1 MATNLPGTTNKQP
14 HGVSHAFM
22 IAIGALIFGVVAGF
36 FFSHRG
42 TPPQPYNPADFAMS
56 GVNPNWY
63 KGPYTLP
70 PPSAAPTPAPAA
82 PLAAPAAMP
91 AQVYRASA
99 AATPDMAAQE
109 RARSLMRA
117 MSSDLEVKVA
127 GANVLDMPS
136 HTAQR
141 LTVSTNPAPPHTL
154 TAWNYL
160 YAVLETGISSDHPGD
175 VIARLS
181 QDARDS
187 VTQTEILIP
196 MGSKLH
202 GIERG
207 SGQVGI
213 NDKGIIVV
221 WDDLTLPNGGHVPLP
236 RLPAA
241 DAQGYPGLTDEVD
254 RHLAATWGPA
264 LLISGITA
272 GAMLAQRPTFGSYQ
286 GYDAT
291 QQASGAFASSLGSR
305 ATQTLGSELLV
316 NRPTIVVR
324 PGTPFRVLLTRD
336 LTFSGPYGG

>member
-1 MATNLPGTTNKQP
+1 MPTNIPDHTSKQP

-22 IAIGALIFGVVAGF
+22 IVIGVLIFGVVAGF
-36 FFSHRG
+36 FFSHRS
-42 TPPQPYNPADFAMS
+42 TPPPAYNPADFAVN

-63 KGPYTLP
+63 KGSYTLTP
-70 PPSAAPTPAPAA
+70 PNAALTLAPAA
-82 PLAAPAAMP
+82 PVTAPVVAP
-91 AQVYRASA
+91 AQVYRANP
-99 AATPDMAAQE
+99 AATPDTAAQE

-141 LTVSTNPAPPHTL
+141 LTISNSPAPPHTL

-213 NDKGIIVV
+213 NDRSIIVV

-241 DAQGYPGLTDEVD
+241 DAQ
-254 RHLAATWGPA
+254 
-264 LLISGITA
+264 A
-272 GAMLAQRPTFGSYQ
+272 GEEIRQRRGQAQ
-286 GYDAT
+286 
-291 QQASGAFASSLGSR
+291 
-305 ATQTLGSELLV
+305 
-316 NRPTIVVR
+316 
-324 PGTPFRVLLTRD
+324 
-336 LTFSGPYGG
+336 